1 MDMYHPPKCSLDLY
15 VEFLIASQTQFT
27 CSEIEKIFGKTISH
41 DSPTRWL
48 NRKNLSKDL
57 LWQEIKSH
65 IQPGYL
71 SIDDTLAE
79 KLYSKKIESVG
90 YHYSGKKKGVSKGI
104 CLVTA
109 TWSNADG
116 TFLPFD
122 FCSYDKEQDDKTK
135 NDHFID
141 IIDLAESRNLK
152 PLYVQMDTWY
162 SSNNNLKAIQKKGWL
177 FISQVKSNR
186 LVTLDDGESWVNVED
201 LELTEKQVLEVS
213 LKGFGKILI
222 CKKILKDEDVAYWI
236 TNDLT
241 LTDHDRFV
249 FHSTKRWDIE
259 EMHRS
264 LKQLCGLEKCS
275 LRKATAQMNH
285 MLCSFIA
292 LARFQI
298 QAVAD
303 GVCRYTR
310 KIDIVRPAIRLH
322 LNPYM
327 SSA

>member
-1 MDMYHPPKCSLDLY
+1 MRQPPKCSLDLY
-15 VEFLIASQTQFT
+15 VEFLKSAQTQYSCT
-27 CSEIEKIFGKTISH
+27 EIEKVFGKKISN

-57 LWQEIKSH
+57 LWQEIKPH

-79 KLYSKKIESVG
+79 KLYSKKIESVK
-90 YHYSGKKKGVSKGI
+90 HQYSGKKHGVSKGI

-116 TFLPFD
+116 SFLPFD
-122 FCSYDKEQDDKTK
+122 FCTYDKEKDNKTK
-135 NDHFID
+135 NDHFLD
-141 IIDLAESRNLK
+141 ILDLAENRNLR

-162 SSNNNLKAIQKKGWL
+162 SSIENLKAIQAKGWL
-177 FISQVKSNR
+177 FISQVKFNR
-186 LVTLDDGESWVNVED
+186 LVTLDDGKSWVNVEN
-201 LELTEKQVLEVS
+201 LEFAEKQVLEVS

-222 CKKILKDEDVAYWI
+222 CKKISKDGDIAYWI

-241 LTDHDRFV
+241 LTDHDKFI

-275 LRKATAQMNH
+275 LRKASAQLNH

-292 LARFQI
+292 LARFQVE
-298 QAVAD
+298 AVAD
-303 GVCRYTR
+303 GVCRYSR
-310 KIDIVRPAIRLH
+310 KLDFVRPAIRMH
-322 LNPYM
+322 LNTYL

>member
-1 MDMYHPPKCSLDLY
+1 MYHPPKCSLEFY
-15 VEFLIASQTQFT
+15 VEFLKAAQTRYS
-27 CSEIEKIFGKTISH
+27 CSEIEKIFGNDISN

-48 NRKNLSKDL
+48 NKRNLSKEL
-57 LWQEIKSH
+57 LWQEVKPYV
-65 IQPGYL
+65 QPGYL

-79 KLYSKKIESVG
+79 KPYSKKIDSVK
-90 YHYSGKKKGVSKGI
+90 YQYSGKNHCVSKGI

-116 TFLPFD
+116 TFLPFE
-122 FCSYDKEQDDKTK
+122 FCLYDKEKDGKTK
-135 NDHFID
+135 NDHFLSIL
-141 IIDLAESRNLK
+141 DLAESRNLK

-162 SSNNNLKAIQKKGWL
+162 SSTENLKSIQHKKWL
-177 FISQVKSNR
+177 FISQVKCNR
-186 LVTLDDGESWVNVED
+186 LVTLDDGESWIRVEN
-201 LELTEKQVLEVS
+201 LELAEKQVIEVS

-222 CKKILKDEDVAYWI
+222 CKKILKDEELAFWI
-236 TNDLT
+236 TNDLS
-241 LTDHDRFV
+241 LTDHDKFI
-249 FHSTKRWDIE
+249 FHSTKRWDVE
-259 EMHRS
+259 EMHKS

-275 LRKATAQMNH
+275 LRKTSAQLNH

-298 QAVAD
+298 EALAD

-310 KIDIVRPAIRLH
+310 KGDYIRPVLRAYLSHYRL
-322 LNPYM
+322 